1 MTEKPKP
8 AKAPSAWRGKPH
20 AIDMEYGKMKEP
32 TVPYRPNLTM
42 RVGSALFDWLR
53 GRR

>member
-1 MTEKPKP
+1 MSEKPKP
-8 AKAPSAWRGKPH
+8 AKPSKLKPWTGKPGYEH
-20 AIDMEYGKMKEP
+20 YGEMKEP